1 MTIPHLLKSVS
12 LDKLRREKARR
23 SLRDF
28 SFYVKEDYQEGKP
41 QEALDKILTDVYHG
55 RKKRVIVSMP
65 PRHGKS
71 LKVSQIFPCFVLGNR
86 PKTQIIQTGYSHDIS
101 LEQSRHARDLFVSE
115 NCRDVFP
122 GVYYTPQR
130 ASQNRIPVEKQ
141 AAHEWGTL
149 QGGRYYSVG
158 VGGGLTGRGADIAL
172 IDDLVKNREEAES
185 PTIRE
190 KIWNWYRS
198 TLYTRLSPQ
207 GAIILVMTRWHPDDL
222 AGRLLKEMKDGGE
235 AWDVIE
241 LPAIDDSSGDALWE
255 ERWPLEKLL
264 EIQKAIGRRE
274 FNSLYQQRPTMQG
287 GNIFAADNVREE
299 PLSEFPDVRFVRAW
313 DLASS
318 EKERTKS
325 DPDFTA
331 GALVTVTKDRG
342 IPTLWIKDLIY
353 FQKEKPARDEII
365 RSTAM
370 HDGAEVSVAIE
381 ANGGYKDAWA
391 DLKNILRGK
400 RIVIKV
406 TSSTDKVVRCSVLEP
421 LFENANVV
429 IPQGAKWKHDTIT
442 QFADFPSASHDDIVD
457 CITTGY
463 KYFEKF
469 GSGAFDRSTLRI

>member
-1 MTIPHLLKSVS
+1 MAIKEAFQSVT
-12 LDKLRREKARR
+12 LDKLRREKAKR
-23 SLRDF
+23 SLREF
-28 SFYVKEDYQEGKP
+28 SFYIKGDYQEGLP
-41 QEALDKILTDVYHG
+41 QIELDRVLTDVYEG
-55 RKKRVIVSMP
+55 RKKRVMISMP

-71 LKVSQIFPCFVLGNR
+71 LKVSQIFPCWVLGKR

-115 NCRDVFP
+115 PCREVFP
-122 GVYYTPQR
+122 HVFYTPQR

-141 AAHEWGTL
+141 AAHEWGTM

-172 IDDLVKNREEAES
+172 IDDPVKNREEAES

-198 TLYTRLSPQ
+198 TFYTRLSPT
-207 GAIILVMTRWHPDDL
+207 GVIILVMTRWHPDDL
-222 AGRLLKEMKDGGE
+222 AGRLLKEMREGGE
-235 AWDVIE
+235 KWDVVVLE
-241 LPAIDDSSGDALWE
+241 AINNEHQALWP
-255 ERWPLEKLL
+255 ERWPLEKLE
-264 EIQKAIGRRE
+264 EIQRAIGRRE
-274 FNSLYQQRPTMQG
+274 FEALYQQSPTLQG
-287 GNIFAADNVREE
+287 GNIFEADNIREE
-299 PLSEFPDVRFVRAW
+299 PLTEFPDVRYVRSW

-325 DPDFTA
+325 DPDYTA
-331 GALVTVTKDRG
+331 GALVAVTKNNG

-365 RSTAM
+365 RSTSM
-370 HDGAEVSVAIE
+370 HDGAEVPVAIE
-381 ANGGYKDAWA
+381 AVAGYKDAWA
-391 DLKNILRGK
+391 DLKHVLRGK
-400 RIVIKV
+400 RTVIKV

-421 LFENANVV
+421 LFENGNVI
-429 IPQGAKWKHDTIT
+429 IPQGVKWRHDLIT
-442 QFADFPSASHDDIVD
+442 QFADFPSGTHDDIVD

-469 GSGAFDRSTLRI
+469 SGGTFDRSHLRI